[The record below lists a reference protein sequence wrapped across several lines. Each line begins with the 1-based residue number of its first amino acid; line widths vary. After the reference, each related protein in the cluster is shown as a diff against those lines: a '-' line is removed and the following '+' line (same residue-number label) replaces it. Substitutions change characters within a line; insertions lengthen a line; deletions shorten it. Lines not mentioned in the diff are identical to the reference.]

1 MWGRNTS
8 KTDEEDVTSAV
19 FQSQFV
25 VVDSVSSI
33 PTNSRAN
40 YVLVIPRRI
49 KKSSGTMILE
59 RNDQQAASIA
69 GRMMDAMNNLDG
81 LACLPRKLKNK
92 TGKQV
97 EEVINENK
105 ILKTQV
111 ADMTKSLGICKME
124 IQNVLTKFE
133 GLEDKDDD
141 LEMYTR
147 KYNLEI
153 HGIPVTKEE
162 DLEEIVIKVAESV
175 GVDIDDDDIDIVHRL
190 PHK

>member
-1 MWGRNTS
+1 MIYLVLKEVQKNTD
-8 KTDEEDVTSAV
+8 KLVKDYEDLKESLI
-19 FQSQFV
+19 FQ
-25 VVDSVSSI
+25 
-33 PTNSRAN
+33 
-40 YVLVIPRRI
+40 
-49 KKSSGTMILE
+49 
-59 RNDQQAASIA
+59 
-69 GRMMDAMNNLDG
+69 
-81 LACLPRKLKNK
+81 
-92 TGKQV
+92 GKQV

-124 IQNVLTKFE
+124 IQNVLIKFE
-133 GLEDKDDD
+133 GLEDKNDD